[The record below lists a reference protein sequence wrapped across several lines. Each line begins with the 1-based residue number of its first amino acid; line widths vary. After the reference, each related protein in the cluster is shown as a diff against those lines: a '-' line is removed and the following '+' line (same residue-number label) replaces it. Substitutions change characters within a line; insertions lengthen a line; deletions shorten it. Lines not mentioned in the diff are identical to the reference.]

1 MTAPTQ
7 EWSWH
12 CEADVFEGHP
22 EKIPLGGPS
31 RTEAEHPQPRFG
43 EVKMTEGGPQ
53 PVLPAPAGTT
63 TTEAAATKSAA
74 TTEPA
79 TTAAEILES
88 ALSFLG

>member
-1 MTAPTQ
+1 MGT
-7 EWSWH
+7 EV
-12 CEADVFEGHP
+12 DVPDSQLPPSSVRQVHFTC
-22 EKIPLGGPS
+22 GPS
-31 RTEAEHPQPRFG
+31 RTEAEHPQSRFG
-43 EVKMTEGGPQ
+43 KVKMNEGGAQ